1 MQAWLDSGWAS
12 IFKVRA
18 DALKWNLQTTLAVQ
32 GSIFLLPFI
41 LLGAWVY
48 RHDLRV
54 QIGIIAWLFTFLVMT
69 IIFPFA
75 GSRGGFLHSGAA
87 LQPLWWALAPT
98 GIDRLVKWA
107 SVKRSWKPDEALK
120 VFLFGSLGISI
131 MISGVIFY
139 ERVFTPPGWGIESS
153 VYRRVELF
161 LENSKASADD
171 GVIVGNP
178 PGFYN
183 VSNRPAIAVPNE
195 NLDTVLALA
204 KRYKVHY
211 LILDKEGMPK
221 PLINIYDNPSSYSS
235 IQYLGEIDDTR
246 IFFIP

>member
-1 MQAWLDSGWAS
+1 MQTWLDSGWAS
-12 IFKVRA
+12 ILKVRA
-18 DALKWNLQTTLAVQ
+18 DAFKWNLQTTLAVQ
-32 GSIFLLPFI
+32 GAIFLLPFV
-41 LLGAWVY
+41 LFGTWVY

-54 QIGIIAWLFTFLVMT
+54 KIGITAWMVTFLVMT

-87 LQPLWWALAPT
+87 LQPLWWALAPM

-139 ERVFTPPGWGIESS
+139 ERVYTPPGWGFESS
-153 VYRRVELF
+153 IYRRVESF
-161 LENSKASADD
+161 LEYSKASADD

-178 PGFYN
+178 PGYYN

-211 LILDKEGMPK
+211 LILDKAGVPK